1 MFGPATGKKVVFRA
15 IADCYAINNSITD
28 EWLVRDYGGIAKQL
42 GWTSKALAGKI
53 IEDEGGPDQCNKPL
67 NRLNYE
73 EGPYKGRGNEN
84 EWGCKYADTIDKIMS
99 AELSVIQD
107 DYDRAIHGE
116 YAGSVLARGWHEV
129 DKFWIGL
136 RSSFPAAKFSI
147 EHQIGRQDENMP
159 PRAALRWIL
168 EGKHDGWGVFGKP
181 TGADVYIMGMAH
193 VEYGALVTGIP
204 KIRKEYVLYDEVA
217 IWKQIL
223 LKTG

>member
-42 GWTSKALAGKI
+42 GWNSRDLAAKI
-53 IEDEGGPDQCNKPL
+53 IEDEGGPDKCTRPL
-67 NRLNYE
+67 NSSNYV
-73 EGPYKGRGNEN
+73 EGPYKGRGNDN
-84 EWGCKYADTIDKIMS
+84 EWGGKYADTIHSLMS
-99 AELSVIQD
+99 AELSVIQK
-107 DYDRAIHGE
+107 DYDRAILGE
-116 YAGSVLARGWHEV
+116 YAGQILARGWQEV
-129 DKFWIGL
+129 DRFWIGL
-136 RSSFPAAKFSI
+136 RSSFPSAKFSI
-147 EHQIGRQDENMP
+147 NHQIGREDKHMP
-159 PRAALRWIL
+159 PRAALRWSL

-193 VEYGALVTGIP
+193 AEYGALVKGMP

-223 LKTG
+223 LKAG